1 MLPDDADVA
10 SIVHGGTILS
20 MIEATGD
27 IISIWYCYCQNGERS
42 VVALAETERTDFLSP
57 KRTGEVVCVS
67 TKITYTP
74 KHSVQVQ
81 VNVMSENLPTG
92 TKKRTNKATM
102 CYMALSLKNVDES
115 RRTATSG
122 TRPRSPS
129 VWKPSG
135 AARTPSSLCPETRAK
150 HGQLQPVQLDPPGGA
165 FGLYTAQLC
174 ARRCHREL
182 HGRCDWCHGHNVTTR
197 PG

>member
-1 MLPDDADVA
+1 MLSFSHLPTTASKSCPAAETPSAIQICWIMLPDDADVA

-135 AARTPSSLCPETRAK
+135 AARTPSSLS
-150 HGQLQPVQLDPPGGA
+150 
-165 FGLYTAQLC
+165 
-174 ARRCHREL
+174 
-182 HGRCDWCHGHNVTTR
+182 
-197 PG
+197 